1 MGLISIY
8 CILNVRF
15 EYDDY
20 VEILFILSSRVVTSH
35 VNLKSGQM
43 WRKFVIWVSRCKA
56 FRLQIQC
63 ETLPNI
69 VQ

>member
-1 MGLISIY
+1 MALTSIY

-35 VNLKSGQM
+35 FNLKSGQM
-43 WRKFVIWVSRCKA
+43 RRRFVI
-56 FRLQIQC
+56 
-63 ETLPNI
+63 
-69 VQ
+69 